1 MKEPTREE
9 TPPKKGPSMKLTK
22 TLTLLLVSLILVLVA
37 SAVTPKP
44 SQTPKA
50 SPTEKASPASKTS
63 PSPASR
69 PSDSDFASPSD
80 QPAPTVASTPANV
93 VPPKPVLY
101 LLRQELYTTGGK
113 NWIRYRYDVANKAD
127 YPAEMFAAA
136 PSLPPCGSNTN
147 ASRTWVDFFD
157 ETGKRLYGFCALGK
171 PDDLGKIWFALE
183 EGVVPPSY
191 VYIELNDRQTN
202 TKYKSNLADTTQ

>member
-44 SQTPKA
+44 SQTPKT
-50 SPTEKASPASKTS
+50 SPTEKASPVSKTS
-63 PSPASR
+63 PSSASR

-202 TKYKSNLADTTQ
+202 TKYKSNLADTTL